1 MNDKNEV
8 WFSLMLIRP
17 PGSGTPEA
25 IIVCLL
31 EALADKDPLVTLY
44 CSEETKQP
52 PPLFS
57 SSLVVDPLTIRHL

>member
-1 MNDKNEV
+1 
-8 WFSLMLIRP
+8 MLISRP
-17 PGSGTPEA
+17 PGSSTPEA

-57 SSLVVDPLTIRHL
+57 SSLVVDPLTIHHL